1 MRRWLFPVILPQYIY
16 LDESVIDDYK
26 LRTELFSHVANV
38 LQMVDSKGANWRQ
51 RLESLRKE
59 EEEKLAKEAQE
70 AEDRKKKG
78 KNCQMKKGKR
88 DDDKGGEGA
97 SPIPIWTSLRIL

>member
-1 MRRWLFPVILPQYIY
+1 MPPFFKTAKIKEFLSLNQNHYFYWEDFIRFY

-38 LQMVDSKGANWRQ
+38 LQMVDSKGTNWRQ

-59 EEEKLAKEAQE
+59 EEEIV
-70 AEDRKKKG
+70 
-78 KNCQMKKGKR
+78 M
-88 DDDKGGEGA
+88 
-97 SPIPIWTSLRIL
+97 RISSQSRLN